1 MNNLILRS
9 NLPAGKDPAD
19 YGITAFNHPMDMT
32 KEQLN
37 DEALWVQGIL

>member
-9 NLPAGKDPAD
+9 NLPKGTNPAD
-19 YGITAFNHPMDMT
+19 YSIVAYNHPMEMT

-37 DEALWVQGIL
+37 DEAL